1 VPIAKNDFERCTV
14 ACLRYYQ
21 VYSSVVQLRIRMQP
35 KRLFSHA
42 VLYRQVHELLR
53 GIGDC
58 QIVLFFIFAKCP
70 FQKNQKQFK
79 NGALSSWEKIRG

>member
-14 ACLRYYQ
+14 VCLRYYQ

-35 KRLFSHA
+35 KRLFSRA

-58 QIVLFFIFAKCP
+58 QMSSFSSLRNALPKKI
-70 FQKNQKQFK
+70 KNNLKT
-79 NGALSSWEKIRG
+79 AR